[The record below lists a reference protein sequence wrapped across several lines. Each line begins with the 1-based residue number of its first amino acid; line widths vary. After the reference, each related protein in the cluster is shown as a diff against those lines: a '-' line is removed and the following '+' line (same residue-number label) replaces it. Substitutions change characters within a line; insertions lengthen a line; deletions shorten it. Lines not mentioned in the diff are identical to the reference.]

1 MSYEI
6 FGTAQATWTT
16 NSTLHPCSKYAHSVL
31 IIYSLQRHDILC
43 TYFLVAMVGISL
55 SGGICSPAFE
65 QKITNFDFLRS
76 GHN

>member
-1 MSYEI
+1 MKFLVLLKQLGQLIVLY
-6 FGTAQATWTT
+6 T
-16 NSTLHPCSKYAHSVL
+16 PKYAHSVL

-43 TYFLVAMVGISL
+43 TYFLVAMVGVSL

-65 QKITNFDFLRS
+65 QKFTNFDFLRS